1 MLKVKINAKVRVSIV
16 AILAVLLILMTVV
29 ITIKR
34 GLPMVWDTRFH
45 IGRIYDIREAF
56 LAHRIPTWVNFS
68 SYHGMG
74 QAINGMYPDI
84 TLWPFI
90 LITNGLSFVN
100 QIIAIKVVILLATF
114 IVTYISL
121 VKHNFI
127 KENSFYVAILY
138 VFTGYSLYQFLYE
151 LQPGAIA
158 IYIFTFPLVFSIEEV
173 LYTPELNK
181 KLIVKLSLLFGII
194 LYSHLLSAVVI
205 ACLIISMWL
214 LRVVLEKKLNY
225 FSILNLFLA
234 SILTFFYS
242 MPILY
247 RLYVISQSKIAPP
260 YGKGLVDSESLNYI
274 FNDPQIYA
282 RVSLSFVALLLFI
295 ISLHYFGKN
304 SKITRYLIGEMVI
317 ILLCSNLI
325 PWNILGKL
333 PLINMFQFTPWRFG
347 IYLSALPML
356 AFLYTHIKNKNMILF
371 VLSLISLA
379 AVPEAL
385 SQNNSIFKTSQ
396 CTFIN
401 SKALKADNSN
411 QNFGSI
417 IRDYLPAKTI
427 GNSINGD
434 VPNFAKR
441 RSFYPKIEG
450 PQQESNVKK
459 VISDYGSISLYNQKS
474 VEKGVYT
481 IPVYYYSSL
490 KYRIYVN
497 GKKISKI
504 AGDHHGFM
512 KIKFNNLLQRNSK
525 IVVIYNNPK
534 FYNALLVASLAIY
547 LFVIIYF
554 IKLDNIGSKERN

>member
-158 IYIFTFPLVFSIEEV
+158 IYIFTFPLIFSIEEV

-504 AGDHHGFM
+504 SGDHHGFM

-554 IKLDNIGSKERN
+554 IKLDNIGGKERN

>member
-173 LYTPELNK
+173 LYTQELNK

-214 LRVVLEKKLNY
+214 LRVALEKKLNY

-504 AGDHHGFM
+504 SGDHHGFM

>member
-158 IYIFTFPLVFSIEEV
+158 IYIFTFPLIFSIEEV

-214 LRVVLEKKLNY
+214 LRVALEKKLNY

-497 GKKISKI
+497 RKKISKI

-554 IKLDNIGSKERN
+554 IKLDNIGGKERN

>member
-34 GLPMVWDTRFH
+34 GLPIVWDTRFH

-497 GKKISKI
+497 GKKIYKI

-554 IKLDNIGSKERN
+554 IKLDNIGGKERN

>member
-1 MLKVKINAKVRVSIV
+1 
-16 AILAVLLILMTVV
+16 
-29 ITIKR
+29 
-34 GLPMVWDTRFH
+34 MVWDTRFH

-401 SKALKADNSN
+401 SKALKADNLN

-417 IRDYLPAKTI
+417 IRDYLPA
-427 GNSINGD
+427 
-434 VPNFAKR
+434 PF
-441 RSFYPKIEG
+441 
-450 PQQESNVKK
+450 VKL
-459 VISDYGSISLYNQKS
+459 S
-474 VEKGVYT
+474 
-481 IPVYYYSSL
+481 
-490 KYRIYVN
+490 
-497 GKKISKI
+497 
-504 AGDHHGFM
+504 
-512 KIKFNNLLQRNSK
+512 
-525 IVVIYNNPK
+525 
-534 FYNALLVASLAIY
+534 
-547 LFVIIYF
+547 
-554 IKLDNIGSKERN
+554 

>member
-497 GKKISKI
+497 RKKISKI

>member
-504 AGDHHGFM
+504 SGDHHGFM

>member
-34 GLPMVWDTRFH
+34 GLPMVWDTQFH

-158 IYIFTFPLVFSIEEV
+158 IYIFTFPLIFSIEEV

-504 AGDHHGFM
+504 SGDHHGFM

-554 IKLDNIGSKERN
+554 IKLDNIGGKERN